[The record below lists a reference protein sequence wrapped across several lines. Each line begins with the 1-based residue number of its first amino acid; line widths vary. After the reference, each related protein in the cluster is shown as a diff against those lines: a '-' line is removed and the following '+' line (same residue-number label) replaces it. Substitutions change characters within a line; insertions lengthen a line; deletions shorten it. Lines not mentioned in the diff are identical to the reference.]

1 MSLRSPAATFFASSP
16 QAPSRS
22 LHAVTQARQGDEAAD
37 LEALLESLGSDV
49 VELVAAPR
57 GLAVAVGEPVIY
69 DVGEHSAIAPGV
81 IVLAVAVRP
90 GTPEATKL
98 LLDAEGAEV
107 SAVIFKRGT
116 DPAGLDQ
123 AAASAGVAVLSVPE
137 EMTWTQL
144 HGFLLHA
151 RRFSPQVDGNDGIA
165 GVPIGDLF
173 ALANAIAGMVGG
185 AVTIEDPARRV
196 LAFSTLGDQAIDA
209 ARRRSILGRQV
220 PDSPGMRKLYRRV
233 LETDGVLTADRDTLR
248 EVLEG
253 GLEEVEDLDP
263 RSAVAIRA
271 GGRMI
276 GSIWVDHPVTPLGGD
291 ALHALTEAARI
302 AAPHVIQA
310 RAARDVERRI
320 RGEMLLAVLEG
331 RPSGEENATRLGF
344 AANSRFT
351 VLAFSAAAGEE
362 VDQFE
367 RERLVDL
374 VGVYCETLH
383 GSSGAMAIGENVYA
397 LLQVEEGAERERVL
411 RVARETQGHAG
422 ARIGGILA
430 AVSSTVDGVK
440 EVAAA
445 RREAERVL
453 EVLRSGRVQQTL
465 ATIEDVRSQV
475 VLLELKELRLEHP
488 SLMRGKLTAVLEHD
502 AEHGTQYALTL
513 RAYLD
518 AMGDV
523 VGAAAGISVHPN
535 TFRYRLRRL
544 RELFDVDLKNAEE
557 RLVLELQLRL
567 LGDGAL

>member
-1 MSLRSPAATFFASSP
+1 VTRAKNETKDMEIQATLEEPSPALP
-16 QAPSRS
+16 RP
-22 LHAVTQARQGDEAAD
+22 GDEAAD
-37 LEALLESLGSDV
+37 LEALLESLGGDV

-57 GLAVAVGEPVIY
+57 GLGVAVGEPVIY
-69 DVGEHSAIAPGV
+69 DEGEHSAIAPGAV
-81 IVLAVAVRP
+81 VLAVAIRP
-90 GTPEATKL
+90 GTAEASKL
-98 LLDAEGAEV
+98 LLEAERAEA
-107 SAVIFKRGT
+107 SAVVFKRGG
-116 DPAGLDQ
+116 DPSDLSQ
-123 AAASAGVAVLSVPE
+123 AAAAAGVAVLSVPE

-144 HGFLLHA
+144 HGFLLNA
-151 RRFSPQVDGNDGIA
+151 RRFSAQVDGGGGIA

-196 LAFSTLGDQAIDA
+196 LAFSTLGDQPIDA

-233 LETDGVLTADRDTLR
+233 LETDGVMSLDRDTLS
-248 EVLEG
+248 EILEG

-263 RSAVAIRA
+263 RSAVAIRV

-276 GSIWVDHPVTPLGGD
+276 GSIWVDHPVTPLDGE

-331 RPSGEENATRLGF
+331 RTSAEENATRLGF
-344 AANSRFT
+344 AADARFA
-351 VLAFSAAAGEE
+351 VLAFSAAAREE
-362 VDQFE
+362 IDQFE

-374 VGVYCETLH
+374 VGVYCEALH
-383 GSSGAMAIGENVYA
+383 GSSAAIAIGENVYA
-397 LLQVEEGAERERVL
+397 LLQVDDGSERERVI

-422 ARIGGILA
+422 ARIGGVLA
-430 AVSSTVDGVK
+430 AVSSTVDGLR
-440 EVAAA
+440 EVGAA

-453 EVLRSGRVQQTL
+453 EVLHSGRIPQTL

-475 VLLELKELRLEHP
+475 VLLELKELRIEHP

-513 RAYLD
+513 RAYLG

-535 TFRYRLRRL
+535 TFRYRLRRVG
-544 RELFDVDLKNAEE
+544 ELFDIDVKNAEE

-567 LGDGAL
+567 LSDDAV

>member
-1 MSLRSPAATFFASSP
+1 MP
-16 QAPSRS
+16 Q
-22 LHAVTQARQGDEAAD
+22 QGDEGAD
-37 LEALLESLGSDV
+37 LEALLGSLGTDV

-57 GLAVAVGEPVIY
+57 GLGVPVGEPVIY
-69 DVGEHSAIAPGV
+69 DPGERSAIAPGAV
-81 IVLAVAVRP
+81 VLAVAVRP
-90 GTPEATKL
+90 GTPEASKL
-98 LLDAEGAEV
+98 LLDAERAEA
-107 SAVIFKRGT
+107 SAVVVKRGT
-116 DPAGLDQ
+116 EAAGLSH
-123 AAASAGVAVLSVPE
+123 AAATAGVAVLSVPE

-144 HGFLLHA
+144 HAFLLNA
-151 RRFSPQVDGNDGIA
+151 RRFSAQVDGGDGIA

-196 LAFSTLGDQAIDA
+196 LAFSTLGDQPIDA

-220 PDSPGMRKLYRRV
+220 PDSLGMRKLYRRV
-233 LETDGVLTADRDTLR
+233 LETDGVMTADRDTLL

-253 GLEEVEDLDP
+253 GLEELEDLEP

-276 GSIWVDHPVTPLGGD
+276 GSIWVAHPVAPLGED

-331 RPSGEENATRLGF
+331 RASAEENATRLGF
-344 AANSRFT
+344 AVNTRFT
-351 VLAFSAAAGEE
+351 VLAFSATAGAEI
-362 VDQFE
+362 DRFE

-374 VGVYCETLH
+374 VGVYCEALH
-383 GSSGAMAIGENVYA
+383 GPSGSIAIGENVYA
-397 LLQVEEGAERERVL
+397 LLQAEDGPERTRVI
-411 RVARETQGHAG
+411 RVARETQAHAG
-422 ARIGGILA
+422 ARIGGGVLA
-430 AVSSTVDGVK
+430 AVSSTVDGLR

-453 EVLRSGRVQQTL
+453 AVLRSGRDALTL

-475 VLLELKELRLEHP
+475 VLLELNELTLEHQ
-488 SLMRGKLTAVLEHD
+488 SLTRGKLTAVLEHD
-502 AEHGTQYALTL
+502 AERGTQYALTL

-523 VGAAAGISVHPN
+523 VGAAARISVHPN
-535 TFRYRLRRL
+535 TFRYRLRRVV
-544 RELFDVDLKNAEE
+544 ELFDIDLKDADE

-567 LGDGAL
+567 LGDDAV

>member
-1 MSLRSPAATFFASSP
+1 MT
-16 QAPSRS
+16 
-22 LHAVTQARQGDEAAD
+22 HARQGDEAAD
-37 LEALLESLGSDV
+37 LEALLGNLGSDV
-49 VELVAAPR
+49 VEVVAAPR

-69 DVGEHSAIAPGV
+69 DEGERSAIAPGV
-81 IVLAVAVRP
+81 VVLAVAVRP
-90 GTPEATKL
+90 GTPEAVKL
-98 LLDAEGAEV
+98 LLDAERAEV
-107 SAVIFKRGT
+107 SAVIFKRGS
-116 DPAGLDQ
+116 DPAGLRQ

-151 RRFSPQVDGNDGIA
+151 RRFSPQVDGSDGIA

-185 AVTIEDPARRV
+185 AVTIEDGARRV

-233 LETDGVLTADRDTLR
+233 LETEGVMTADHDTLR
-248 EVLEG
+248 EILEG

-276 GSIWVDHPVTPLGGD
+276 GSIWVDHPIVPLGEE
-291 ALHALTEAARI
+291 AVRALTEAARI
-302 AAPHVIQA
+302 AAPHLIQA
-310 RAARDVERRI
+310 RAARDVERRM
-320 RGEMLLAVLEG
+320 RGEMLLAILEG
-331 RPSGEENATRLGF
+331 RATAEENATRLGF
-344 AANSRFT
+344 AVGAHFT

-362 VDQFE
+362 IDQFE

-374 VGVYCETLH
+374 VGVYCEALH
-383 GSSGAMAIGENVYA
+383 GPSAAIAIGENVYS
-397 LLQVEEGAERERVL
+397 LLQVDDGSESERVL

-422 ARIGGILA
+422 ARVGGILA
-430 AVSSTVDGVK
+430 AVSSTVDGLR

-453 EVLRSGRVQQTL
+453 EVLRSGRVPQTL

-475 VLLELKELRLEHP
+475 VLLELKELTLEHP
-488 SLMRGKLTAVLEHD
+488 SVLRGKLTTVLEHD
-502 AEHGTQYALTL
+502 AEHGSQYALTL
-513 RAYLD
+513 RAYLG

-544 RELFDVDLKNAEE
+544 RELFDIDLKNPEE

-567 LGDGAL
+567 LGDAL

>member
-1 MSLRSPAATFFASSP
+1 MVSDSN
-16 QAPSRS
+16 
-22 LHAVTQARQGDEAAD
+22 EAAD
-37 LEALLESLGSDV
+37 LEALLQSLGADV
-49 VELVAAPR
+49 VELVVAPR
-57 GLAVAVGEPVIY
+57 GLAIAVGEPVIY
-69 DVGEHSAIAPGV
+69 DEGEHSAIATGV
-81 IVLAVAVRP
+81 VVLAVGVRP
-90 GTPEATKL
+90 GTAEASKL
-98 LLDAEGAEV
+98 LSDAERAEA
-107 SAVIFKRGT
+107 SAVVFKRGT
-116 DPAGLDQ
+116 DHSGLSQ
-123 AAASAGVAVLSVPE
+123 VAASTGVAVLSVPE

-144 HGFLLHA
+144 HAFLLNA
-151 RRFSPQVDGNDGIA
+151 RRFSVQVDGGGGIA

-196 LAFSTLGDQAIDA
+196 LAFSTLGDQPIDA

-220 PDSPGMRKLYRRV
+220 PDSQGMRKLYRRV
-233 LETDGVLTADRDTLR
+233 LETDGVMTADHQMLRD
-248 EVLEG
+248 VLEG
-253 GLEEVEDLDP
+253 GLDEVEDLDP

-276 GSIWVDHPVTPLGGD
+276 GSIWVDHPVTPLGGE

-331 RPSGEENATRLGF
+331 RASTEENATRLGF
-344 AANSRFT
+344 SATARFA
-351 VLAFSAAAGEE
+351 VLAFSAAAREE
-362 VDQFE
+362 IDQFE

-374 VGVYCETLH
+374 VGVYCEALH
-383 GSSGAMAIGENVYA
+383 GPSGAIAIGENVYA
-397 LLQVEEGAERERVL
+397 LLQVDDRPERDRVV

-422 ARIGGILA
+422 TRIGGGILA
-430 AVSSTVDGVK
+430 GVSSTVDSIR

-453 EVLRSGRVQQTL
+453 VVLRSARSATTL
-465 ATIEDVRSQV
+465 ATIDDVRSQV
-475 VLLELKELRLEHP
+475 VLLELRELTVEHS
-488 SLMRGKLTAVLEHD
+488 SLTRGKLTAVVEHD
-502 AEHGTQYALTL
+502 AERGTQYALTL

-523 VGAAAGISVHPN
+523 VGAAKRISVHPN

-544 RELFDVDLKNAEE
+544 GELFDVDLKNADE
-557 RLVLELQLRL
+557 RLVLELQFRL
-567 LGDGAL
+567 LGDDVL

>member
-1 MSLRSPAATFFASSP
+1 MSDSN
-16 QAPSRS
+16 
-22 LHAVTQARQGDEAAD
+22 EAAD
-37 LEALLESLGSDV
+37 LEALLQSLGADV
-49 VELVAAPR
+49 VELVVAPR
-57 GLAVAVGEPVIY
+57 GLAIAVGEPVIY
-69 DVGEHSAIAPGV
+69 DEGEHSAIATGV
-81 IVLAVAVRP
+81 VVLAVGVRP
-90 GTPEATKL
+90 GTAEASKL
-98 LLDAEGAEV
+98 LSDAERAEA
-107 SAVIFKRGT
+107 SAVVFKRGT
-116 DPAGLDQ
+116 DHSGLSQ
-123 AAASAGVAVLSVPE
+123 VAASTGVAVLSVPE

-144 HGFLLHA
+144 HAFLLNA
-151 RRFSPQVDGNDGIA
+151 RRFSVQVDGGGGIA

-196 LAFSTLGDQAIDA
+196 LAFSTLGDQPIDA

-220 PDSPGMRKLYRRV
+220 PDSQGMRKLYRRV
-233 LETDGVLTADRDTLR
+233 LETDGVMTADHQMLRD
-248 EVLEG
+248 VLEG
-253 GLEEVEDLDP
+253 GLDEVEDLDP

-276 GSIWVDHPVTPLGGD
+276 GSIWVDHPVTPLGGE

-331 RPSGEENATRLGF
+331 RASTEENATRLGF
-344 AANSRFT
+344 SATARFA
-351 VLAFSAAAGEE
+351 VLAFSAAAREE
-362 VDQFE
+362 IDQFE

-374 VGVYCETLH
+374 VGVYCEALH
-383 GSSGAMAIGENVYA
+383 GPSGAIAIGENVYA
-397 LLQVEEGAERERVL
+397 LLQVDDRPERDRVV

-422 ARIGGILA
+422 TRIGGGILA
-430 AVSSTVDGVK
+430 GVSSTVDSIR

-453 EVLRSGRVQQTL
+453 VVLRSARSATTL
-465 ATIEDVRSQV
+465 ATIDDVRSQV
-475 VLLELKELRLEHP
+475 VLLELRELTVEHS
-488 SLMRGKLTAVLEHD
+488 SLTRGKLTAVVEHD
-502 AEHGTQYALTL
+502 AERGTQYALTL

-523 VGAAAGISVHPN
+523 VGAAKRISVHPN

-544 RELFDVDLKNAEE
+544 GELFDVDLKNADE
-557 RLVLELQLRL
+557 RLVLELQFRL
-567 LGDGAL
+567 LGDDVP

>member
-1 MSLRSPAATFFASSP
+1 
-16 QAPSRS
+16 
-22 LHAVTQARQGDEAAD
+22 VTQAWQGDEAAD
-37 LEALLESLGSDV
+37 LEALLGSLGSDV
-49 VELVAAPR
+49 VELVAAPH

-69 DVGEHSAIAPGV
+69 DEVERSAIAPGV
-81 IVLAVAVRP
+81 VVLAVAVRP
-90 GTPEATKL
+90 GTTEAAKL
-98 LLDAEGAEV
+98 LLDAERAEA
-107 SAVIFKRGT
+107 SAVIFKRGA
-116 DPAGLDQ
+116 DPAALSQ
-123 AAASAGVAVLSVPE
+123 AAVSAGVAVLSVPA

-185 AVTIEDPARRV
+185 AVTIEDAARRV
-196 LAFSTLGDQAIDA
+196 LAFSTLGDQVIDA

-233 LETDGVLTADRDTLR
+233 LETDGVMTADRDMLR
-248 EVLEG
+248 EVLAG
-253 GLEEVEDLDP
+253 GLEEVEELDP

-276 GSIWVDHPVTPLGGD
+276 GSIWVDHQVTPLGD
-291 ALHALTEAARI
+291 EELRALIEAARI

-331 RPSGEENATRLGF
+331 RPSAEESAMRLGF
-344 AANSRFT
+344 AGDARFV
-351 VLAFSAAAGEE
+351 VLAFSPAEGEG

-374 VGVYCETLH
+374 VGVYCDALH
-383 GSSGAMAIGENVYA
+383 GPSWAMAIGENVYA
-397 LLQVEEGAERERVL
+397 LLQLDEGADRERVL
-411 RVARETQGHAG
+411 RVARETQGNAA
-422 ARIGGILA
+422 ARVGGILA
-430 AVSSTVDGVK
+430 AVSSAVDGVK
-440 EVAAA
+440 EVAGA

-453 EVLRSGRVQQTL
+453 EVLRSGRVPEAL
-465 ATIEDVRSQV
+465 AAIEDVRSQV

-488 SLMRGKLTAVLEHD
+488 GLLRGKLTAVLEYD

-513 RAYLD
+513 RAHLD

-544 RELFDVDLKNAEE
+544 RELFDIDVKNADE

-567 LGDGAL
+567 LADDAA

>member
-1 MSLRSPAATFFASSP
+1 VTRAKGETKDREIEATLEESGLTTP
-16 QAPSRS
+16 R
-22 LHAVTQARQGDEAAD
+22 HADEAAD
-37 LEALLESLGSDV
+37 LEALLESLGGDV

-57 GLAVAVGEPVIY
+57 GLGVAVGEPVIY
-69 DVGEHSAIAPGV
+69 DEGEHSAIAPGV
-81 IVLAVAVRP
+81 VVLAVAIRP
-90 GTPEATKL
+90 GTAEGFKL
-98 LLDAEGAEV
+98 LLEAERAEA
-107 SAVIFKRGT
+107 SAVVFKRGG
-116 DPAGLDQ
+116 DPSDLSQ
-123 AAASAGVAVLSVPE
+123 AAATAGIAVLSVPE

-144 HGFLLHA
+144 HGFLLNA
-151 RRFSPQVDGNDGIA
+151 RRFSAQVDGVGGIA

-196 LAFSTLGDQAIDA
+196 LAFSTLGDQPIDA

-233 LETDGVLTADRDTLR
+233 LETDGVMSLDRNSLS
-248 EVLEG
+248 EILEG

-263 RSAVAIRA
+263 RSAVAIRV

-276 GSIWVDHPVTPLGGD
+276 GSIWVDHPVSPLDGE

-331 RPSGEENATRLGF
+331 RTSAEENAARLGF
-344 AANSRFT
+344 AVDARFT
-351 VLAFSAAAGEE
+351 VLAFSAAAREE
-362 VDQFE
+362 IDQFE

-374 VGVYCETLH
+374 VGVYCEALH
-383 GSSGAMAIGENVYA
+383 GSSAAIAIGENVYA
-397 LLQVEEGAERERVL
+397 LLQVDDGVERERVI

-422 ARIGGILA
+422 ARIGGVLA
-430 AVSSTVDGVK
+430 AVSSTVEGLR

-453 EVLRSGRVQQTL
+453 EVLRFGRVPQTL

-475 VLLELKELRLEHP
+475 VLLELRELRIEHP

-513 RAYLD
+513 RAYLG

-535 TFRYRLRRL
+535 TFRYRLRRIG
-544 RELFDVDLKNAEE
+544 ELFDIDVKNAEE

-567 LGDGAL
+567 LSDDAV

>member
-1 MSLRSPAATFFASSP
+1 MTRGTTRTRTKEIEPPPRDSTEP
-16 QAPSRS
+16 APS
-22 LHAVTQARQGDEAAD
+22 HVDESAD
-37 LEALLESLGSDV
+37 LEALLESLGTAV

-57 GLAVAVGEPVIY
+57 GLGVGVGEPVIY
-69 DVGEHSAIAPGV
+69 DESERSSIAPGAV
-81 IVLAVAVRP
+81 VLAIGIRP
-90 GTPEATKL
+90 GTPEAAKL
-98 LLDAEGAEV
+98 LLDAEQVDA
-107 SAVIFKRGT
+107 SAVIFKRGI
-116 DPAGLDQ
+116 DPAGLSQ
-123 AAASAGVAVLSVPE
+123 AVAASGVAVLSVPE

-144 HGFLLHA
+144 HGFLLNA
-151 RRFSPQVDGNDGIA
+151 RRFSPQADGGDGIA

-209 ARRRSILGRQV
+209 ARRRSILGREV

-233 LETDGVLTADRDTLR
+233 LETEGVMTADRDTLL

-253 GLEEVEDLDP
+253 GLEEVEELDP

-276 GSIWVDHPVTPLGGD
+276 GSIWVDHPVTPLGEE
-291 ALHALTEAARI
+291 ALRALTEAARI
-302 AAPHVIQA
+302 AAPHLIQA

-331 RPSGEENATRLGF
+331 RASAEENATRLGF
-344 AANSRFT
+344 VANARFT
-351 VLAFSAAAGEE
+351 VLAVSAAAREE
-362 VDQFE
+362 IDQFE

-374 VGVYCETLH
+374 VGVYCEALH
-383 GSSGAMAIGENVYA
+383 GPSGAMAIGENVYA
-397 LLQVEEGAERERVL
+397 LLQVDDAPERERVL

-453 EVLRSGRVQQTL
+453 EVLRSGRVPQTL

-475 VLLELKELRLEHP
+475 VLLELQELKLEHP
-488 SLMRGKLTAVLEHD
+488 SLMRGKLSTVLEHD
-502 AEHGTQYALTL
+502 AEHGTHYALTL

-518 AMGDV
+518 AVGDV

-544 RELFDVDLKNAEE
+544 RELFDIDLKNADE

-567 LGDGAL
+567 LGDDAL

>member
-1 MSLRSPAATFFASSP
+1 MVSEAPPAETSETVPRP
-16 QAPSRS
+16 Q
-22 LHAVTQARQGDEAAD
+22 GEEAAD
-37 LEALLESLGSDV
+37 LEALLESLGADV

-57 GLAVAVGEPVIY
+57 GLEVSVGEPVIY
-69 DVGEHSAIAPGV
+69 DEGEHSAIAPGV
-81 IVLAVAVRP
+81 VVLAVGVRP
-90 GTPEATKL
+90 GTSEASKL
-98 LLDAEGAEV
+98 LLDAEKAGA
-107 SAVIFKRGT
+107 SAVVFKRGP
-116 DPAGLDQ
+116 DPSELSQ

-144 HGFLLHA
+144 HGFLLNA
-151 RRFSPQVDGNDGIA
+151 RRFSAQVDGSGGIA

-196 LAFSTLGDQAIDA
+196 LAFSTLGDQPIDA

-233 LETDGVLTADRDTLR
+233 LETDGVMSADRDTLS
-248 EVLEG
+248 EILEG

-263 RSAVAIRA
+263 RSAVAIRV

-276 GSIWVDHPVTPLGGD
+276 GSIWVDHPVTPLDGE

-310 RAARDVERRI
+310 RAARDVERRV

-331 RPSGEENATRLGF
+331 RASAEENATRLGF
-344 AANSRFT
+344 AADARFT
-351 VLAFSAAAGEE
+351 VLAFSAAAREE
-362 VDQFE
+362 IDQFE

-374 VGVYCETLH
+374 VGVYCEALH
-383 GSSGAMAIGENVYA
+383 GPSAAIAIGENVYA
-397 LLQVEEGAERERVL
+397 LLQVEDGSERERVI

-422 ARIGGILA
+422 ARVGGVIA
-430 AVSSTVDGVK
+430 AVSSTVDGLR

-453 EVLRSGRVQQTL
+453 EVLRFGRGPQTL

-475 VLLELKELRLEHP
+475 VLLELKELKVEHP
-488 SLMRGKLTAVLEHD
+488 SLTRGKLSAVLEHD
-502 AEHGTQYALTL
+502 AEHGTQYGLTL

-535 TFRYRLRRL
+535 TFRYRMRRL
-544 RELFDVDLKNAEE
+544 REIFDVDLKNADE

-567 LGDGAL
+567 LGDDAL

>member
-1 MSLRSPAATFFASSP
+1 VTRLKSETTRPKNEAPPEQASETMS
-16 QAPSRS
+16 
-22 LHAVTQARQGDEAAD
+22 RQGDEAAD

-49 VELVAAPR
+49 IDLGAPPH
-57 GLAVAVGEPVIY
+57 GLGVAVGEPVIY
-69 DVGEHSAIAPGV
+69 DEGEHSAIAPGV

-90 GTPEATKL
+90 DTPEASKL
-98 LLDAEGAEV
+98 LLDAERAEA
-107 SAVIFKRGT
+107 SAVVFKRVG
-116 DPAGLDQ
+116 DRSGLSQ

-144 HGFLLHA
+144 HGFLLNA
-151 RRFSPQVDGNDGIA
+151 RRFSAQVDGGGGIA

-185 AVTIEDPARRV
+185 AVTIEDPARGV
-196 LAFSTLGDQAIDA
+196 LAFSTLGDQPIDA

-233 LETDGVLTADRDTLR
+233 LETDGVMTVDRETLS
-248 EVLEG
+248 EILEG
-253 GLEEVEDLDP
+253 RLEEIEELDP
-263 RSAVAIRA
+263 RSAVAIRV

-276 GSIWVDHPVTPLGGD
+276 GSIWVDHPVAPLDGE
-291 ALHALTEAARI
+291 ALRALTEAARI

-331 RPSGEENATRLGF
+331 RASAEENATRLGF
-344 AANSRFT
+344 AADARFA
-351 VLAFSAAAGEE
+351 VLAFSPAAREE

-374 VGVYCETLH
+374 VGVYCEALH
-383 GSSGAMAIGENVYA
+383 GPSAAIAIGENVYA
-397 LLQVEEGAERERVL
+397 LLQVDDGSERERVI

-422 ARIGGILA
+422 ARVGGVLA
-430 AVSSTVDGVK
+430 AVSSTVEGLR

-453 EVLRSGRVQQTL
+453 EVLRFDGVPQTL
-465 ATIEDVRSQV
+465 ATIEVVRSQV
-475 VLLELKELRLEHP
+475 VLLELKELKLEHP

-513 RAYLD
+513 RAYL
-518 AMGDV
+518 ASMGDV
-523 VGAAAGISVHPN
+523 VGAAAEISVHPN

-544 RELFDVDLKNAEE
+544 SELFDIDVKNAEE
-557 RLVLELQLRL
+557 RFVLELQLRL
-567 LGDGAL
+567 LGDDAL

>member
-1 MSLRSPAATFFASSP
+1 MPP
-16 QAPSRS
+16 QS
-22 LHAVTQARQGDEAAD
+22 DEAAD
-37 LEALLESLGSDV
+37 LEALLQSLGADV
-49 VELVAAPR
+49 VELVVAPR
-57 GLAVAVGEPVIY
+57 GLAIAVGEPVIY
-69 DVGEHSAIAPGV
+69 DEGEHSAIATGV
-81 IVLAVAVRP
+81 VVLAVGVRP
-90 GTPEATKL
+90 GTAEASKL
-98 LLDAEGAEV
+98 LADAERAEA
-107 SAVIFKRGT
+107 SAVVFKRGT
-116 DPAGLDQ
+116 DHSGLSQ
-123 AAASAGVAVLSVPE
+123 VAASAGVAVLSVPE

-144 HGFLLHA
+144 HAFLLNA
-151 RRFSPQVDGNDGIA
+151 RRFSVQVDGGGGIA

-196 LAFSTLGDQAIDA
+196 LAFSTLGDQPIDA

-220 PDSPGMRKLYRRV
+220 PDSQGMRKLYRRV
-233 LETDGVLTADRDTLR
+233 LETDGVMTADHQMLR

-253 GLEEVEDLDP
+253 GLDEVEDLDP

-276 GSIWVDHPVTPLGGD
+276 GSIWVDHPVTPLGGE

-310 RAARDVERRI
+310 RAARDIERRI

-331 RPSGEENATRLGF
+331 RASTEENATRLGF
-344 AANSRFT
+344 SATARFA
-351 VLAFSAAAGEE
+351 VLAFSAVAREE
-362 VDQFE
+362 IDQFE

-374 VGVYCETLH
+374 VGVYCEALH
-383 GSSGAMAIGENVYA
+383 GPSGAIAIGENVYA
-397 LLQVEEGAERERVL
+397 LLQVDDRPERDRVV

-422 ARIGGILA
+422 ARIGGGILA
-430 AVSSTVDGVK
+430 GVSSTVDSIR

-453 EVLRSGRVQQTL
+453 VVLRSARSATTL
-465 ATIEDVRSQV
+465 ATIDDVRSQV
-475 VLLELKELRLEHP
+475 VLLELRELTVEHS
-488 SLMRGKLTAVLEHD
+488 SLTRGKLTAVVEHD
-502 AEHGTQYALTL
+502 AERGTQYALTL

-523 VGAAAGISVHPN
+523 VGAAKRISVHPN

-544 RELFDVDLKNAEE
+544 GELFDIDLKNADE
-557 RLVLELQLRL
+557 RLVLELQFRL
-567 LGDGAL
+567 SGDDVL

>member
-1 MSLRSPAATFFASSP
+1 VTRAKSEPKDREIEAILEESSP
-16 QAPSRS
+16 TMPR
-22 LHAVTQARQGDEAAD
+22 HADEAAD
-37 LEALLESLGSDV
+37 LEALLESLGGDV
-49 VELVAAPR
+49 VELVVAPR
-57 GLAVAVGEPVIY
+57 GLGVAVGEPVIY
-69 DVGEHSAIAPGV
+69 DEGEHSAIAPGV
-81 IVLAVAVRP
+81 VVLAVAIRP
-90 GTPEATKL
+90 GTAEASKL
-98 LLDAEGAEV
+98 LLEAERAEA
-107 SAVIFKRGT
+107 SAVVFKRGG
-116 DPAGLDQ
+116 DPSDLSQ
-123 AAASAGVAVLSVPE
+123 AAAAAGVAVLSVPE

-144 HGFLLHA
+144 HGFLLNA
-151 RRFSPQVDGNDGIA
+151 RRFSTQVDGGGGIA

-196 LAFSTLGDQAIDA
+196 LAFSTLGDQPIDA

-233 LETDGVLTADRDTLR
+233 LETDGVMTLDRNSLS
-248 EVLEG
+248 EILEG

-263 RSAVAIRA
+263 RSAVAIRV

-276 GSIWVDHPVTPLGGD
+276 GSIWVDHPVSPLDGE

-331 RPSGEENATRLGF
+331 RTSAEENATRLGF
-344 AANSRFT
+344 AADARFT
-351 VLAFSAAAGEE
+351 VLAFSAAAREE
-362 VDQFE
+362 IDQFE

-374 VGVYCETLH
+374 VGVYCEALH
-383 GSSGAMAIGENVYA
+383 GSSAAIAIGENVYA
-397 LLQVEEGAERERVL
+397 LLQVDDGVQRERVI

-422 ARIGGILA
+422 ARIGGVLA
-430 AVSSTVDGVK
+430 AVSSTVDGLR

-453 EVLRSGRVQQTL
+453 EVLRFGRVPQTL

-475 VLLELKELRLEHP
+475 VLLELRELRIEHP

-513 RAYLD
+513 RAYLG

-535 TFRYRLRRL
+535 TFRYRLRRIG
-544 RELFDVDLKNAEE
+544 ELFDIDVKNAEE

-567 LGDGAL
+567 LSDDAV

>member
-1 MSLRSPAATFFASSP
+1 M
-16 QAPSRS
+16 
-22 LHAVTQARQGDEAAD
+22 EAEGAD
-37 LEALLESLGSDV
+37 LEALMESLGGDV

-57 GLAVAVGEPVIY
+57 GLGVAVGEPVIY
-69 DVGEHSAIAPGV
+69 DQGEHSAIAPGV
-81 IVLAVAVRP
+81 VVLAVAVRP
-90 GTPEATKL
+90 GTPEAAKL
-98 LLDAEGAEV
+98 LLDAERAEA
-107 SAVIFKRGT
+107 SAVVFKRGA
-116 DPAGLDQ
+116 DRAGLSE

-144 HGFLLHA
+144 HAFLLNA
-151 RRFSPQVDGNDGIA
+151 RRFSAQDGDGGGGIA

-185 AVTIEDPARRV
+185 AVTIEDAARRV
-196 LAFSTLGDQAIDA
+196 LAFSTLGDQPIDA

-220 PDSPGMRKLYRRV
+220 PDSQGMRKLYRRV
-233 LETDGVLTADRDTLR
+233 LETDGVMTADQQMLR

-253 GLEEVEDLDP
+253 GLDEVEDLDP

-276 GSIWVDHPVTPLGGD
+276 GSIWVDHPVTPLGGE

-331 RPSGEENATRLGF
+331 RASTEENATRLGF
-344 AANSRFT
+344 SATARFA
-351 VLAFSAAAGEE
+351 VLAFCAASREGI
-362 VDQFE
+362 DQFE

-374 VGVYCETLH
+374 VGVYCEALH
-383 GSSGAMAIGENVYA
+383 GPSGAIAIGENVYA
-397 LLQVEEGAERERVL
+397 LLQVDERSERDRVL

-422 ARIGGILA
+422 ARIGGGVLA
-430 AVSSTVDGVK
+430 AVSSTVDSLRD
-440 EVAAA
+440 VATA

-453 EVLRSGRVQQTL
+453 EVLRSRRGAETL
-465 ATIEDVRSQV
+465 ATIDDVRSQV
-475 VLLELKELRLEHP
+475 VLLELKELTVEHP
-488 SLMRGKLTAVLEHD
+488 GLTRGKLTAVVEHD
-502 AEHGTQYALTL
+502 AERGTQYALTL

-523 VGAAAGISVHPN
+523 VGAAKRISVHPN

-544 RELFDVDLKNAEE
+544 VELFGIDVKNADE
-557 RLVLELQLRL
+557 RLVLELQFRL
-567 LGDGAL
+567 LGDDVL

>member
-1 MSLRSPAATFFASSP
+1 MARVTTETED
-16 QAPSRS
+16 APSET
-22 LHAVTQARQGDEAAD
+22 AARADEVAD
-37 LEALLESLGSDV
+37 LEALLESLGGDV
-49 VELVAAPR
+49 IELVTAPR
-57 GLAVAVGEPVIY
+57 GLGVAVGEPVIY
-69 DVGEHSAIAPGV
+69 DQGEHSAIAPGV
-81 IVLAVAVRP
+81 VVLAVAVRP
-90 GTPEATKL
+90 GTPEAEKL
-98 LLDAEGAEV
+98 LLDAERAEA
-107 SAVIFKRGT
+107 SAVVFKRAADG
-116 DPAGLDQ
+116 ANLSQ
-123 AAASAGVAVLSVPE
+123 SAAAAGVAVLSVPE

-144 HGFLLHA
+144 HGFLLNA
-151 RRFSPQVDGNDGIA
+151 RRFSAQADEGGGIA

-196 LAFSTLGDQAIDA
+196 LAFSTLGDQPIDA

-220 PDSPGMRKLYRRV
+220 PDSLGMRKLYRRV
-233 LETDGVLTADRDTLR
+233 LETDGVMTADQQALR

-276 GSIWVDHPVTPLGGD
+276 GSIWVDHPITPLAEE

-320 RGEMLLAVLEG
+320 RGEMLLAVLQG
-331 RPSGEENATRLGF
+331 RASTEENATRLGF
-344 AANSRFT
+344 SPSARFA

-362 VDQFE
+362 IDQFE

-374 VGVYCETLH
+374 VGVYCEALH
-383 GSSGAMAIGENVYA
+383 GPSGAIAIGENVYA
-397 LLQVEEGAERERVL
+397 LLQIDDRPERERVV

-422 ARIGGILA
+422 ARIGGGILA
-430 AVSSTVDGVK
+430 AVSSTVESLR

-453 EVLRSGRVQQTL
+453 EVLRSAPNPLTL
-465 ATIEDVRSQV
+465 ATIDEVRSQV
-475 VLLELKELRLEHP
+475 VLLELKELTAEHP
-488 SLMRGKLTAVLEHD
+488 GLTRGKLTAVLEHD
-502 AEHGTQYALTL
+502 AERGTQYALTL

-523 VGAAAGISVHPN
+523 VAAAKKISVHPN

-544 RELFDVDLKNAEE
+544 VELFDIDVKNADE
-557 RLVLELQLRL
+557 RLVLELQFRL
-567 LGDGAL
+567 LGDDVS

>member
-1 MSLRSPAATFFASSP
+1 M
-16 QAPSRS
+16 
-22 LHAVTQARQGDEAAD
+22 TQARQGDEAAD
-37 LEALLESLGSDV
+37 LEALLGSLGSDV
-49 VELVAAPR
+49 IGLVAAPR
-57 GLAVAVGEPVIY
+57 GLGVAVGEPVIY
-69 DVGEHSAIAPGV
+69 DEGEHSAIAPGAV
-81 IVLAVAVRP
+81 VLAVAVRP
-90 GTPEATKL
+90 GTPEASKL
-98 LLDAEGAEV
+98 LLAAEQAEA
-107 SAVIFKRGT
+107 SAVVFKRGA
-116 DPAGLDQ
+116 DVAGLSQ
-123 AAASAGVAVLSVPE
+123 VAASAGLAVLSVPE

-144 HGFLLHA
+144 HGFLLNA
-151 RRFSPQVDGNDGIA
+151 RRFSAPADGVGGIA

-196 LAFSTLGDQAIDA
+196 LAFSTLGDQPIDA

-220 PDSPGMRKLYRRV
+220 PDSTGMRKLYRRV
-233 LETDGVLTADRDTLR
+233 LEADGVMAADQQVLR

-276 GSIWVDHPVTPLGGD
+276 GSIWVDHPVAPLDGE

-331 RPSGEENATRLGF
+331 RASAEENAARLGF
-344 AANSRFT
+344 AADALFT
-351 VLAFSAAAGEE
+351 VLAFSAAVREE
-362 VDQFE
+362 IDEFE

-374 VGVYCETLH
+374 VGVYCEALH
-383 GSSGAMAIGENVYA
+383 GQCAAIAIGENVYA
-397 LLQVEEGAERERVL
+397 LLQGDEASERDRVI
-411 RVARETQGHAG
+411 RVARETQSHAG
-422 ARIGGILA
+422 TRVGGILA
-430 AVSSTVDGVK
+430 AVSSTVDGLR

-453 EVLRSGRVQQTL
+453 EVLRLDRVPQTL
-465 ATIEDVRSQV
+465 ATIEDVRSEA
-475 VLLELKELRLEHP
+475 VLLELKDLKLEHP
-488 SLMRGKLTAVLEHD
+488 GLMRGKLSTVLEHD
-502 AEHGTQYALTL
+502 AQHSTQYALTL

-523 VGAAAGISVHPN
+523 VAASGGISVHPN

-544 RELFDVDLKNAEE
+544 RELFDIDLKNAEE

-567 LGDGAL
+567 LGDDTL